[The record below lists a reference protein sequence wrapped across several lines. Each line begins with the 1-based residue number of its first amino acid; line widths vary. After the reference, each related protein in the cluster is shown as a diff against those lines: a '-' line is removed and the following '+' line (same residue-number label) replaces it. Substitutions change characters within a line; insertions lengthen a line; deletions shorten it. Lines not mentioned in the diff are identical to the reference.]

1 MTKANRFKL
10 PSLYK
15 RLMAVIIV
23 IGPIYWLMLT
33 EDGRR
38 RTDLVVL
45 YLAGEPTVELRLD
58 TLAPAASEE
67 RFREFVPD
75 VEWQCENTR
84 TPLGERTCMSPI
96 GSFNGTPAH
105 YMVLYYEENALQAM
119 KVAYRD
125 DYHDWL
131 TAQLGRMLGQP
142 ASGENGVLQ
151 WSTGNGLVLMQ
162 EELPPDS
169 EKPTLMWLSAEQ
181 ARKRTAAMNR
191 P

>member
-10 PSLYK
+10 PPLYK
-15 RLMAVIIV
+15 RFMAVIIV

-45 YLAGEPTVELRLD
+45 HLAGDPTVELRLD
-58 TLAPAASEE
+58 TLSSAAGEE
-67 RFREFVPD
+67 EFREFVPD
-75 VEWQCENTR
+75 VEWQCKNSR
-84 TPLGERTCMSPI
+84 TPFGERTCMSPI
-96 GSFNGTPAH
+96 GSFNDTPAH

-125 DYHDWL
+125 DYHHWL
-131 TAQLGRMLGQP
+131 TSQLGGMLGQP
-142 ASGENGVLQ
+142 RSSEGGVLQ
-151 WSTGNGLVLMQ
+151 WRTGNGLVLMQ
-162 EELPPDS
+162 EKLLPDS

-181 ARKRTAAMNR
+181 ARNRTAGMNK